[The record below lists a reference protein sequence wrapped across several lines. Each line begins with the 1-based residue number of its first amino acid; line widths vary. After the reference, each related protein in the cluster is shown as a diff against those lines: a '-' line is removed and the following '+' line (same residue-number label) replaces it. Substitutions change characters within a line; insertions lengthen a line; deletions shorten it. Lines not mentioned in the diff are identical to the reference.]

1 VNDKIIMKRVK
12 QLTQKQLAYIL
23 IVPAAVIIFAIVIY
37 PLINSFIQTFYDYNL
52 ARPHLKKFTGFGNYT
67 DVLTDIYF
75 WRSLLNTI
83 YFAAFS
89 ISLELIFGFIVALLL
104 NEDFFGKW
112 AVRTII
118 IIPWAIPPVV
128 NATIWK
134 WIANSEYG
142 SLNSVLYSL
151 GIIKDYRLWLS
162 HPFWGIALVITADVW
177 KYTPLVAIL
186 LLAALQTIPSELY
199 EAAKIDGANALKRV
213 FYITIPYIKPALIV
227 VLILRTLEAFKVF
240 DLIFVMT
247 RGGPVFR
254 TTLISFFIYLE
265 TFTHLNIGTGA
276 TIAYLIAMFMIFL
289 SYLYILSLKSSEI
302 Y

>member
-1 VNDKIIMKRVK
+1 MKRSR

-52 ARPHLKKFTGFGNYT
+52 ARPHLKRFTGFGNYT

-75 WRSLLNTI
+75 WRSLLNTS
-83 YFAAFS
+83 YFAVFS
-89 ISLELIFGFIVALLL
+89 ISLELVLGFIVALIL
-104 NEDFFGKW
+104 NEDFIGKW

-151 GIIKDYRLWLS
+151 GIIKEYRLWLS
-162 HPFWGIALVITADVW
+162 DPFWGIIIVIVADVW

-186 LLAALQTIPSELY
+186 FLAALQTIPAELY
-199 EAAKIDGANALKRV
+199 EAAKIDGANAVKRV
-213 FYITIPYIKPALIV
+213 FNITIPYIKPAIIV

-240 DLIFVMT
+240 DLISNLE
-247 RGGPVFR
+247 PV
-254 TTLISFFIYLE
+254 LIFKRILP
-265 TFTHLNIGTGA
+265 IGT
-276 TIAYLIAMFMIFL
+276 YL
-289 SYLYILSLKSSEI
+289 ST
-302 Y
+302 